1 MQTNVKDNCQQLY
14 NYIVNIAN
22 TAEEIKASLCVLA
35 TKCQDM
41 ATAVKT
47 NRSHI
52 IANDTTM
59 HHTRKHIA

>member
-1 MQTNVKDNCQQLY
+1 LY
-14 NYIVNIAN
+14 NYIVTIAN
-22 TAEEIKASLCVLA
+22 TSEEIKASLCVLA

-52 IANDTTM
+52 IANESTA
-59 HHTRKHIA
+59 HLIHKHMA